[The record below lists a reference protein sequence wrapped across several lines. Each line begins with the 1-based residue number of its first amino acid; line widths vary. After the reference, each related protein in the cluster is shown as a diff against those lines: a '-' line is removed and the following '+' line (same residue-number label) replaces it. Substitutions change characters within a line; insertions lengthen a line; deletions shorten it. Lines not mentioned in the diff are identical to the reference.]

1 MDPIRKYT
9 DGVFDE
15 IETNNS
21 INALLGVHELT
32 GDEGQH
38 VSLTDPSVLAHTGQ
52 TGLGVLE
59 VGI

>member
-1 MDPIRKYT
+1 MDSIRKYT

-21 INALLGVHELT
+21 INASLGIRKLI

-38 VSLTDPSVLAHTGQ
+38 ISLTDPSVLAHIGQ